1 MSLSS
6 TSIESIKNSIQT
18 AIKELQNRDEQ
29 PLVTDIYLQ
38 PNTDTASL
46 LITDDN
52 DTVLATAQV
61 EEWSDNNNDNFLDET
76 AVELR
81 NLLQQEK
88 NNKVFKDLDIL
99 KPYSFVLIDE
109 DGETQEELLYID
121 DDILIV
127 NEELLKG
134 LDEELDDFLKHLLE
148 D

>member
-18 AIKELQNRDEQ
+18 AIKELKSRDEQ
-29 PLVTDIYLQ
+29 PLVTDIYIQ
-38 PNTDTASL
+38 PNSDSGAL
-46 LITDDN
+46 QITDDN
-52 DTVLATAQV
+52 DTIIASTQV
-61 EEWSDNNNDNFLDET
+61 EEWIECNNDNFLDDI
-76 AVELR
+76 AIELR

-88 NNKVFKDLDIL
+88 DSGLFKSLDIL
-99 KPYSFVLIDE
+99 KPYSFVLLDE
-109 DGETQEELLYID
+109 DGETQEDLLYID

-134 LDEELDDFLKHLLE
+134 LNEELDDFLKHLLE

>member
-6 TSIESIKNSIQT
+6 TSKESIKNSIQT

-76 AVELR
+76 AIELR